1 MAAGIRRARSTH
13 YVFPE
18 AALLVFAKAPIAGR
32 AKTRLI
38 DKLGAHGAAR
48 LHARLTRR
56 VLAVATRARL
66 APLRLC
72 YSPARTHG
80 FFHASRRD
88 FALSLRPQHGA
99 DLGQRMHHALAA
111 ALRHCECAILVGS
124 DCPGLSAAVLR
135 AAFEALRSDADVVLV
150 PATDGGYVLI
160 GMRRAAAG
168 LFQGVDWGSARV
180 LAQTRRRLKK
190 LQLRCMELTPLN
202 DIDRPA
208 DLRHLPRGSGGLL
221 FDFASQ

>member
-1 MAAGIRRARSTH
+1 MAAGVRRSASKSW
-13 YVFPE
+13 VFPQ

-38 DKLGAHGAAR
+38 DKLGTRGAAR

-56 VLAVATRARL
+56 VLSTARRAHL
-66 APLRLC
+66 APLTLC

-80 FFHASRRD
+80 FFHACRRD
-88 FALSLRPQHGA
+88 FALRLQPQHGT

-111 ALRHCECAILVGS
+111 ALRHSECAILIGS
-124 DCPGLSAAVLR
+124 DCPALSAAVLR
-135 AAFEALRSDADVVLV
+135 TAFEALCGAADVVLV

-168 LFQGVDWGSARV
+168 LFQGVEWGSTRV
-180 LAQTRRRLKK
+180 WAQTRRRLKK
-190 LQLRCMELTPLN
+190 LRLRWTELAPLN

-208 DLRHLPRGSGGLL
+208 DLRHLLRRRCLTL
-221 FDFASQ
+221 